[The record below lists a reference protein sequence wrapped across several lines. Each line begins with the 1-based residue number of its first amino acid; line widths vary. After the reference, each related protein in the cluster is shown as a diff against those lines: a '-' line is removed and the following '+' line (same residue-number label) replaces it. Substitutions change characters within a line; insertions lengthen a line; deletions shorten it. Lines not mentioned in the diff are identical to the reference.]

1 MFEIKLSLKMNK
13 KKVGFIC
20 TSKSSGGLEMLMSNI
35 CLWLQQRGNDCIFI
49 CSKNSYISCFNKK
62 NSIRSFELEKSRK
75 LFDFKTARVV
85 KEIIKE
91 ENISTI
97 ISGDNKD
104 LNLCY
109 IVKKMTGQELNHI
122 FIQNMQ
128 IGIKKKDLYHTLIYN
143 KIDYW
148 VSPLEWLRNQVLE
161 LTNLKPE
168 KIIVIPHG
176 FDARKFSEEKIS
188 KIEARKSFGLKQDG
202 FYLGILG
209 RIDIKKGQEFLINAV
224 NILNNQKRQNVN
236 LVIAG
241 EPTEGEGSDYF
252 KYLKNLAEEFK
263 IEDNVKFAGFIE
275 NTSGFYRALD
285 VFVMASESETYGLV
299 TLEAMASGVPVIG
312 TNRGGTKEILN
323 SGEFGYLYEPDNM
336 RQFCEIIEKIK
347 NENCNL
353 EDIILKAKEISISK
367 YSKDKQCE
375 LLEKLI

>member
-1 MFEIKLSLKMNK
+1 MFGIKTSFKMNK

-20 TSKSSGGLEMLMSNI
+20 TSKSSGGLEMLMSNV

-49 CSKNSYISCFNKK
+49 CSENSFIHNFTGKNAIKSY
-62 NSIRSFELEKSRK
+62 ELRKSRK
-75 LFDFKTARVV
+75 LFDFKTAGIV
-85 KEIIKE
+85 KEIIKK

-97 ISGDNKD
+97 ISGDNRD

-109 IVKKMTGQELNHI
+109 LVKKMTGEKLKHI
-122 FIQNMQ
+122 YIQNMQ
-128 IGIKKKDLYHTLIYN
+128 IGIKKKDLYHTIMHR

-148 VSPLEWLRNQVLE
+148 VSPLEWLKKQAME

-168 KIIVIPHG
+168 KIKVIPHG

-188 KIEARKSFGLKQDG
+188 KYDARKLLGLKQNE
-202 FYLGILG
+202 FYFGILG
-209 RIDIKKGQEFLINAV
+209 RIDVKKGQEFLIRAV
-224 NILNNQKRQNVN
+224 NILNNQRKQSVN
-236 LVIAG
+236 LVIGGA
-241 EPTEGEGSDYF
+241 PTEGEGTDYY
-252 KYLKNLAEEFK
+252 KHLKKLAKEFK

-285 VFVMASESETYGLV
+285 VFTMASESETYGLV
-299 TLEAMASGVPVIG
+299 TLEAMASGLLVIG

-323 SGEFGYLYEPDNM
+323 SGELGYLFEPDNM
-336 RQFCEIIEKIK
+336 NQFCEIIEKIK
-347 NENCNL
+347 NKNFNTE
-353 EDIILKAKEISISK
+353 EIILKAKEIAISK